1 MHVLTFP
8 WKLMFALC
16 PPAGLCNGWPC
27 FVISLM
33 AIGFPV
39 ARADSDRILA
49 RRTSTR

>member
-1 MHVLTFP
+1 MHFLTFP

-33 AIGFPV
+33 AIGFQ
-39 ARADSDRILA
+39 ARPSPESSLQP
-49 RRTSTR
+49 